1 MSSLKLMI
9 DHFTVGTPD
18 MFPAHRVIPILA
30 YTVGLHLKGV
40 PFLGLMYMKG

>member
-1 MSSLKLMI
+1 MI
-9 DHFTVGTPD
+9 DHFTVGIQD

-30 YTVGLHLKGV
+30 YTVGLRLKGV